1 MKQNKYDEV
10 KFFDKYSQMDR
21 STGGL
26 ESAGEWHILKT
37 MLPSFEGRRV
47 LDIGC
52 GFGWHCRYAAE
63 KGAKTVLGIDISEK
77 MLERAQDLTQ
87 QSNIKYECVAMEDVD
102 FKSDSFDVVLSSL
115 AIHYVKDFNEICRK
129 IYDSLAPGGD
139 FIFSCEHPIF
149 TASGEQD
156 WYYGG
161 NGELLHWPVDEYQ
174 SEGIRQTSFLGEDV
188 IKYHRTVETYL
199 NTLIRNGFMI
209 TRISE
214 PIPPQE
220 MIDQNPYFKNELRRP
235 MFLMIAAKKLG

>member
-37 MLPSFEGRRV
+37 MLPSFEDRRV

-63 KGAKTVLGIDISEK
+63 KGAKTVLGIDISKK

-87 QSNIKYECVAMEDVD
+87 QSNIQYDCVAMEDAD
-102 FKSDSFDVVLSSL
+102 FEFDSFDVVISSL
-115 AIHYVKDFNEICRK
+115 AVHYVKDFNGICRK
-129 IYDSLAPGGD
+129 VYDSLVPGGD
-139 FIFSCEHPIF
+139 FVFSCEHPIF

-156 WYYGG
+156 WYYGEK
-161 NGELLHWPVDEYQ
+161 GELLHWPVDEYQ

-188 IKYHRTVETYL
+188 IKYHRTVETYV